1 MGVCDNYKR
10 VEEKVQRACERA
22 GRKREEV
29 TLIAVSKTKPLSMI
43 EELLPLGVR
52 DFGENKV
59 QELTAK
65 AEVLSKDIRWHMIG
79 HLQRNKV
86 KYVVD
91 KACMIH
97 SVDSLRLAEEISKE
111 AEKKGVEVPILLEVN
126 VAGEESKFGIRPEE
140 TEELARQIALLP
152 NLHIQGLMT
161 IAPYV
166 ENPENN
172 RQIFRNLRNLSVD
185 IERKKFNNVTM
196 SVLSMGMTGDY
207 EVAIEE
213 GATHVRVGT
222 GIFGERDYANPA
234 IL

>member
-10 VEEKVQRACERA
+10 VEEKVQRACVRA

-65 AEVLSKDIRWHMIG
+65 AEALSKDIRWHMIG

-140 TEELARQIALLP
+140 TEELAQQIALLP

-234 IL
+234 ML